1 MRTWLYQTLINA
13 PTLQAVLEDSNLEDR
28 VSQGE
33 SLDTRLITKPFLVYT
48 IGNSTNEHLSDYSL
62 ANRQF
67 FTIFVHDE
75 PADYTKIDDVVK
87 VVKNLLVGASD
98 PASKVMI
105 VRHLETSRDLD
116 DQTMG
121 TILRYIRFQA
131 IMEE

>member
-13 PTLQAVLEDSNLEDR
+13 PTLQAVLEATDLSER
-28 VSQGE
+28 VFQGE
-33 SLDTRLITKPFLVYT
+33 SLDTNQIIKPFLVYT
-48 IGNSTNEHLSDYSL
+48 IGNSTSEHLSDYHT

-67 FTIFVHDE
+67 FTIFVHDQ

-87 VVKNLLVGASD
+87 VVKTLLVGAGD
-98 PASKVMI
+98 KASHMMI
-105 VRHLETSRDLD
+105 IRHLETSRDLD
-116 DQTMG
+116 DQTMN